1 MNIVNQ
7 KPVTLVP
14 HYIASPDTIF
24 DLDDIINQ
32 VLIDPLFEPLIA
44 SAPVTMSANG
54 TDITQ
59 SDILDCV
66 CAIFNDTIDV
76 QKEKILKEIYGN
88 SLIYYNKNTNL
99 TINEI
104 FGVQSSVELKLP
116 EPSSLCIYSPKSD
129 IIPSCKKF
137 IAKTGSSKEVFTS
150 IMFYARPR
158 TLGIMFIN
166 EIAFDE
172 FKKWANNEIA
182 NSPYQ
187 LPIETTQAFNDF
199 MNIKLNNL
207 TESFLIRNEFDENN
221 DPLSFAR
228 VLTSL
233 LMQYKNI
240 AQDDIYD
247 IMPFNTAEL
256 LCPKSIT
263 FVNVERHAKA
273 NTKQITDE
281 WTMIN
286 NAIKN
291 KLSIVSNNKLSSLTA
306 IYRNASKIKNNATMA
321 KMNSNGDPVQKAQ
334 MVAFS
339 KTPLTSVDIVKKIKR
354 VMEKM
359 TTASKSEN
367 IYKKSKMSFARPNR
381 RNPDDFNKQGKIVST
396 KYRPDIHLYID
407 TSGSISER
415 NYQDA
420 VKACIHMAKKLN
432 INLYFN
438 SFSHCISQCTKLN
451 VKDKSAKQIYKEFQ
465 RVQKVTGGTEY
476 EQVWEYISKSKKRQ
490 KELSI
495 MMTDFEYRA
504 PNYHVNHPKN
514 LYYLPISNSDW
525 NWIKDEAEMFCMSM
539 THIESNI
546 RKHVLF

>member
-14 HYIASPDTIF
+14 HYIASPDTVF
-24 DLDDIINQ
+24 DLNDIINQ
-32 VLIDPLFEPLIA
+32 VLIEPLFEPLIA

-99 TINEI
+99 TVNEI
-104 FGVQSSVELKLP
+104 FGAQSSVELKLP

-150 IMFYARPR
+150 IMFYARPQ

-172 FKKWANNEIA
+172 FKQWANNEIA

-207 TESFLIRNEFDENN
+207 TESFLIRNDFDENN

-228 VLTSL
+228 VLNSL

-256 LCPKSIT
+256 ICPKSIT

-273 NTKQITDE
+273 NAKQITDE

-286 NAIKN
+286 NVIKN

-359 TTASKSEN
+359 KTASKSEN

-465 RVQKVTGGTEY
+465 RVQKVTGATEY